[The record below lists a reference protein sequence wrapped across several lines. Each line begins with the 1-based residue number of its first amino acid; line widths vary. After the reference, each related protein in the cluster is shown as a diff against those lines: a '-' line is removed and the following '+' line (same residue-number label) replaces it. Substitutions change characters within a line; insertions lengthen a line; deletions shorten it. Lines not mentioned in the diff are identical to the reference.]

1 MLFIIFT
8 KRKARKLTQKSIEP
22 IWNSSKGHKRRQKYM
37 QNIYHVSK
45 WGSHNFI
52 DLINFQNYKKLSS
65 DIKAHL
71 KTSYFLIHTK
81 FQCVRLISIKQ

>member
-22 IWNSSKGHKRRQKYM
+22 ICNSSKGHKRRQKYM
-37 QNIYHVSK
+37 QNIHHVSK